1 MTMGREIAI
10 SRCER
15 QPAHPA
21 STTLQ
26 EKRPVDGGARFE
38 LLLRAGSI
46 ALRADRSP
54 IAALLQR
61 GAAGQP
67 APNAGLAQARVDIG
81 RFFDL
86 ALDFMVV
93 ADADGY
99 FIRVNPM
106 FERTLGYSTEELLAR
121 PFTAFIHPDDV
132 GPTQETYS
140 AHAAGKAVSGFENRY
155 RCKDGSYRW
164 LLWSATAADE
174 GLIYATA
181 RDVTERKLMED
192 ELRAS
197 REKGLEASRLK
208 SEFVASMSHEI
219 RTPLN
224 GVIGMTDLLRD
235 TSLDPMQLEYVDA
248 LGASGEALLGVIS
261 DVLDFSKIEAGRLE
275 LDRTHFELRGVVE
288 EACQTLAGP
297 AHAKGLEI
305 GHRVDAEVPLRVNG
319 DRVRLRQILLNL
331 LSNAV
336 KFTAAGEI
344 TVRVCSQA
352 HDQVRFSVADTG
364 LGIDSEK
371 APALF
376 EAFAQ
381 ADQSTTREYGGTGLG
396 LAISRRL
403 VELMGGRIGAESL
416 EGGGSVF
423 WFSAEL
429 PGIAPGVDPKPASEN
444 LSTDRGQLV
453 LIAED
458 NEINRT
464 VVLALLAK
472 LGLQAA
478 VAHNGR
484 EAIEMAAGH
493 DYDAILMDCLMPEVD
508 GFQATR
514 RIREGEGARHVP
526 IIAMTALSMP
536 GDRERC
542 LAAGMDDYLSKP
554 IRRVALDAAIHRW
567 LPAGEASLNAQS
579 MGNGDAL
586 EADSTAQPAEG
597 VLDHATIVQLRET
610 LTLQMREQLLDTF
623 DGQREKCIS
632 DLGEAIQRG
641 DLDEVRRLAHL
652 LKGSSASLGATSLRL
667 CCERLEHLGRRQDP
681 DVGETDVAQLR
692 IVAATASPALRQQL
706 I

>member
-1 MTMGREIAI
+1 
-10 SRCER
+10 
-15 QPAHPA
+15 
-21 STTLQ
+21 L
-26 EKRPVDGGARFE
+26 E
-38 LLLRAGSI
+38 LLLCAGSI
-46 ALRADRSP
+46 SLRADRSSRATP
-54 IAALLQR
+54 LQR
-61 GAAGQP
+61 GAPGQP
-67 APNAGLAQARVDIG
+67 ARNAGLARARVDID
-81 RFFDL
+81 RFFEL
-86 ALDFMVV
+86 ALDSMVV
-93 ADADGY
+93 TDAGGR
-99 FIRVNPM
+99 FVRVNPA
-106 FERTLGYSTEELLAR
+106 FERTLGYSMEELVAR
-121 PFTAFIHPDDV
+121 PFTDFIHPDDL
-132 GPTQETYS
+132 GRTQEACSTR
-140 AHAAGKAVSGFENRY
+140 AAEKAASGFENRC
-155 RCKDGSYRW
+155 RRNDGSYRW
-164 LLWSATAADE
+164 LLWSATATD

-181 RDVTERKLMED
+181 RDVTERKLMEG

-197 REKGLEASRLK
+197 RGKALEASRLK
-208 SEFVASMSHEI
+208 SEFVASVSHEI

-235 TSLDPMQLEYVDA
+235 TTLDPVQLEYVDA

-261 DVLDFSKIEAGRLE
+261 DVLDFSKIEAGYLE
-275 LDRTHFELRGVVE
+275 LDRADFELRGAVE
-288 EACQTLAGP
+288 EACQMLAGP
-297 AHAKGLEI
+297 ANAKGLEI
-305 GHRVDAEVPLRVNG
+305 GHWVDAEVPMRVNG
-319 DRVRLRQILLNL
+319 DRARLRQILLNL

-344 TVRVCSQA
+344 TVRVHSEA
-352 HDQVRFSVADTG
+352 HGQVRFSVADTG

-371 APALF
+371 TPALF

-396 LAISRRL
+396 LAISRQL
-403 VELMGGRIGAESL
+403 VELMGGRIGAESRD
-416 EGGGSVF
+416 GGGSVF
-423 WFSAEL
+423 WFTAEL
-429 PGIAPGVDPKPASEN
+429 PGISPRVDPKPVAESIP
-444 LSTDRGQLV
+444 TDRGLLV

-514 RIREGEGARHVP
+514 RIREDERARHVP

-567 LPAGEASLNAQS
+567 LPADEPHASAQS
-579 MGNGDAL
+579 PGNGDGLDAHSASRP
-586 EADSTAQPAEG
+586 EED
-597 VLDHATIVQLRET
+597 VLDQATIAQLRET
-610 LTLQMREQLLDTF
+610 LTPEMREQLLDTF
-623 DGQREKCIS
+623 DGQREKCVADI
-632 DLGEAIQRG
+632 GEAVQRG
-641 DLDEVRRLAHL
+641 DRDEVRRLAHL

-681 DVGETDVAQLR
+681 DVGETDVARLR
-692 IVAATASPALRQQL
+692 AVAATASHALRQQL

>member
-1 MTMGREIAI
+1 MA
-10 SRCER
+10 
-15 QPAHPA
+15 
-21 STTLQ
+21 
-26 EKRPVDGGARFE
+26 
-38 LLLRAGSI
+38 
-46 ALRADRSP
+46 
-54 IAALLQR
+54 
-61 GAAGQP
+61 
-67 APNAGLAQARVDIG
+67 
-81 RFFDL
+81 
-86 ALDFMVV
+86 V
-93 ADADGY
+93 ADAKGY

-106 FERTLGYSTEELLAR
+106 FARTLGYSMEELLAR
-121 PFTAFIHPDDV
+121 PFAAFIHPDDV
-132 GPTQETYS
+132 DATEEVYS
-140 AHAAGKAVSGFENRY
+140 AQAAGAAVSGFENRY

-164 LLWSATAADE
+164 LLWSAIATDE

-181 RDVTERKLMED
+181 HDVTERKLMED

-197 REKGLEASRLK
+197 REQALEASRLK
-208 SEFVASMSHEI
+208 SGFVASVSHEI

-235 TSLDPMQLEYVDA
+235 TSLDPLQLEYVDA

-261 DVLDFSKIEAGRLE
+261 DVLDFSKIEAGYLE
-275 LDRTHFELRGVVE
+275 LDRTDFELRGAVA
-288 EACQTLAGP
+288 EACEMLVGS
-297 AHAKGLEI
+297 AHSKGLEI
-305 GHRVDAEVPLRVNG
+305 GHWVDAEVPLRVNG
-319 DRVRLRQILLNL
+319 DRARLRQILLNL

-336 KFTAAGEI
+336 KFTATGEI
-344 TVRVCSQA
+344 TVHVCSHA

-364 LGIDSEK
+364 LGIDSEQ

-396 LAISRRL
+396 LAISRQL
-403 VELMGGRIGAESL
+403 VELMGGRIGAESRD
-416 EGGGSVF
+416 GGGSVF

-429 PGIAPGVDPKPASEN
+429 PGTSPGVDPKPASEDI
-444 LSTDRGQLV
+444 STDRGLLV
-453 LIAED
+453 LVAED

-464 VVLALLAK
+464 VILALLAK
-472 LGLQAA
+472 VGLQAA

-567 LPAGEASLNAQS
+567 LPADEPRLNAQS
-579 MGNGDAL
+579 NGNCDGLD
-586 EADSTAQPAEG
+586 ADSAPQPAQD
-597 VLDHATIVQLRET
+597 VLDQATIVQLREA
-610 LTLQMREQLLDTF
+610 LTPEMREQLLDTF
-623 DGQREKCIS
+623 DCQQEKCIS
-632 DLGEAIQRG
+632 DLGEAVQHG
-641 DLDEVRRLAHL
+641 DREEVRRLAHL

-667 CCERLEHLGRRQDP
+667 CCERLEHVGRRQDP
-681 DVGETDVAQLR
+681 DVDETQVAELR
-692 IVAATASPALRQQL
+692 TVAAAASRALRQQL

>member
-1 MTMGREIAI
+1 
-10 SRCER
+10 
-15 QPAHPA
+15 
-21 STTLQ
+21 L
-26 EKRPVDGGARFE
+26 E
-38 LLLRAGSI
+38 LLLCAGSI
-46 ALRADRSP
+46 SLRADRSP
-54 IAALLQR
+54 GATPLQR

-67 APNAGLAQARVDIG
+67 ARNAELAQARVDID

-86 ALDFMVV
+86 GLDSMVV
-93 ADADGY
+93 TDAGGR
-99 FIRVNPM
+99 FVRVNPA
-106 FERTLGYSTEELLAR
+106 FERTLGYSMEELVAR
-121 PFTAFIHPDDV
+121 PFTDFIHPDDV
-132 GPTQETYS
+132 GRTQETCS
-140 AHAAGKAVSGFENRY
+140 AQAAERAASGFENRC
-155 RCKDGSYRW
+155 RRNDGSYRW
-164 LLWSATAADE
+164 LLWSATTADD

-197 REKGLEASRLK
+197 RGKALEASRLK
-208 SEFVASMSHEI
+208 SEFVASVSHEI

-235 TSLDPMQLEYVDA
+235 TSLDPVQLEYVDA

-261 DVLDFSKIEAGRLE
+261 DVLDFSKIEAGYLE
-275 LDRTHFELRGVVE
+275 LDRADFELRGAVE
-288 EACQTLAGP
+288 EACQMLAGP
-297 AHAKGLEI
+297 ANAKGLELE
-305 GHRVDAEVPLRVNG
+305 HWVDAEVPMRVNG
-319 DRVRLRQILLNL
+319 DRARLRQILLNL

-344 TVRVCSQA
+344 TVRVHS
-352 HDQVRFSVADTG
+352 DTDGQVRFSVADTG

-371 APALF
+371 TPALF

-396 LAISRRL
+396 LAISRQL
-403 VELMGGRIGAESL
+403 VELMGGRIGAESR

-423 WFSAEL
+423 WFTADL
-429 PGIAPGVDPKPASEN
+429 PGISPRVDPKPLAESIP
-444 LSTDRGQLV
+444 TDRGLLV

-514 RIREGEGARHVP
+514 RIREGESARHVP

-567 LPAGEASLNAQS
+567 LPVDEAHASAQS
-579 MGNGDAL
+579 PGNGD
-586 EADSTAQPAEG
+586 
-597 VLDHATIVQLRET
+597 VLDAHGASRPEEDVLDEPTIAQLRET
-610 LTLQMREQLLDTF
+610 LTPEMREHLLDTF
-623 DGQREKCIS
+623 DGQREKCVADI
-632 DLGEAIQRG
+632 GEAVQRG
-641 DLDEVRRLAHL
+641 DRDEVRRLAHL

-681 DVGETDVAQLR
+681 DVGEVDVARLR
-692 IVAATASPALRQQL
+692 AVAATASHALRQQL
-706 I
+706 V

>member
-1 MTMGREIAI
+1 MTIGREIAI
-10 SRCER
+10 SRCLR

-26 EKRPVDGGARFE
+26 EKRPADGGARFE
-38 LLLRAGSI
+38 FLLCAESI

-54 IAALLQR
+54 IATLRQR
-61 GAAGQP
+61 RAGQLAGDP
-67 APNAGLAQARVDIG
+67 GLAQARVDIG

-86 ALDFMVV
+86 ALDFMAV
-93 ADADGY
+93 ADAKGY
-99 FIRVNPM
+99 FVRVNPM
-106 FERTLGYSTEELLAR
+106 FERTLGYSMEELLAR
-121 PFTAFIHPDDV
+121 PFAAFIHPDDV
-132 GPTQETYS
+132 DATQEVYS
-140 AHAAGKAVSGFENRY
+140 AQAAGAAVSGFENRY

-164 LLWSATAADE
+164 LLWSAIATDE

-197 REKGLEASRLK
+197 REQALEASRLK
-208 SEFVASMSHEI
+208 SEFVASVSHEI

-235 TSLDPMQLEYVDA
+235 TFLDPLQLEYVDA

-261 DVLDFSKIEAGRLE
+261 DVLDFSKIEAGYLE
-275 LDRTHFELRGVVE
+275 LDRTDFELRGAVAEVCE
-288 EACQTLAGP
+288 MLAGP
-297 AHAKGLEI
+297 ARAKGLEI
-305 GHRVDAEVPLRVNG
+305 GHWVDAEVPLRVNG
-319 DRVRLRQILLNL
+319 DRARLRQILLNL

-336 KFTAAGEI
+336 KFTATGEI
-344 TVRVCSQA
+344 TVHVCSQA

-364 LGIDSEK
+364 LGIDSEQ

-396 LAISRRL
+396 LAISRQL
-403 VELMGGRIGAESL
+403 VELMGGRIGAESRD
-416 EGGGSVF
+416 GGGSIF

-429 PGIAPGVDPKPASEN
+429 PGISPRVDPKPASESI
-444 LSTDRGQLV
+444 STDRGLLV

-464 VVLALLAK
+464 VILALLAK

-508 GFQATR
+508 GFQATL
-514 RIREGEGARHVP
+514 RIREDEHARHVP

-554 IRRVALDAAIHRW
+554 IRRVALDAAIQRW
-567 LPAGEASLNAQS
+567 LPADEPRLNAQS
-579 MGNGDAL
+579 NGNGDGL
-586 EADSTAQPAEG
+586 DADSVCQPAQD
-597 VLDHATIVQLRET
+597 VLDQATIVQLREA
-610 LTLQMREQLLDTF
+610 LTPEMREQLLDTF
-623 DGQREKCIS
+623 DCQQKKCIS
-632 DLGEAIQRG
+632 DLGEAVQHG
-641 DLDEVRRLAHL
+641 DREEVRRLAHL

-667 CCERLEHLGRRQDP
+667 CCERLEHVGRRQDP
-681 DVGETDVAQLR
+681 DVGETQVTELR
-692 IVAATASPALRQQL
+692 TVAAAASRALRQQL